1 MEGNIL
7 VTFSLAILITST
19 IAVELRNLRAT
30 SWAYWFH
37 SVFLCSIIVA
47 TAYVNKNESLYLWGI
62 TCFITKINII
72 PIMLFRYVKRVPQQE
87 FRPPMGHG
95 ISLLVITILLVTFYK
110 LFQNYLYLLAPTRI
124 AEQEPARSLL
134 AGAFTIFC
142 LGIWALLTRRDV
154 IKTIIALA
162 LLENGVHLV
171 LLALSPQLKETT
183 MIGILTNVVAVVFLM
198 LYLSTNIY
206 QVFGSTDTF
215 KLSELKH

>member
-1 MEGNIL
+1 MQGNIL

-37 SVFLCSIIVA
+37 SVFLFSIIVG
-47 TAYVNKNESLYLWGI
+47 TAYVNKNPTLYLWGL
-62 TCFITKINII
+62 TCFTFKVVTI
-72 PIMLFRYVKRVPQQE
+72 PALLLRFVKRVPMRE

-95 ISLLVITILLVTFYK
+95 ISLLVISILLVVFFR
-110 LFQNYLYLLAPTRI
+110 LFQNYLYLLAPTPE
-124 AEQEPARSLL
+124 AQQEPARSLL
-134 AGAFTIFC
+134 AVAFTIFS

-154 IKTIIALA
+154 IKTIIAVA

-171 LLALSPQLKETT
+171 LLALAPQLKETT
-183 MIGILTNVVAVVFLM
+183 MIGIITNVTAIVFLL

-215 KLSELKH
+215 KLSELKR